1 MPADCSDH
9 DEQAATQPDLQVIAD
24 QHHRLEPY
32 LKKVVQNMVREH
44 MAAYSETLEGEEK
57 EFWLAFSNMP
67 TIEKLRDLKTGKIG
81 KLTAFSGES
90 KL

>member
-1 MPADCSDH
+1 M
-9 DEQAATQPDLQVIAD
+9 IAD

-67 TIEKLRDLKTGKIG
+67 TIQKLRDLKTGKIG
-81 KLTAFSGES
+81 KLTAFSGEN
-90 KL
+90 KP

>member
-1 MPADCSDH
+1 
-9 DEQAATQPDLQVIAD
+9 
-24 QHHRLEPY
+24 
-32 LKKVVQNMVREH
+32 MVREH

-81 KLTAFSGES
+81 KLTAFSGGS
-90 KL
+90 KLRKRVCICWLVGVVQHGPNAKADGPRESTVMGR